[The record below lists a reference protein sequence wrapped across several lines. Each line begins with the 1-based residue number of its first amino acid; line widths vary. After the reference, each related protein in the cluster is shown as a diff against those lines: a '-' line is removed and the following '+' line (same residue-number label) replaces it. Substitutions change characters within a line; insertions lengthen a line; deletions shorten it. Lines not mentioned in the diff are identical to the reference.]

1 MNDSWLPPVDRLI
14 SSFAGLSEDAT
25 PAELVDASRGRNRS
39 LVTLLTWWILH
50 GRRLPDCLARELDH
64 HKERLAGYGRLLTEV
79 RGVAADVVPAKG
91 PSIACLYPAGLLR
104 QMADLDLHFRSSD
117 GLWAAAGR
125 LVASGWSPQT
135 VWAWNLA
142 GSPAFHLELTRPS
155 RQPLLLI
162 PERVELTTIAYQGDH
177 VWRPPRL
184 RAWPEGTEVTIADCL
199 VWLLDELGE
208 RRLRMRD
215 LFDLAVLAH
224 AAEQAG
230 LDSFVTEAAPLVS
243 RFDTRT
249 QLRRLCREAG
259 RHYPEA
265 LRLLERVARASS
277 PGLGDRPAWPWP
289 LRRHPRPA
297 SVSIGVALTR
307 SRRPQLRD
315 LADNALLAV
324 QRRSDLRRL
333 YDLGTPLYGMAG
345 QGVPLAN
352 GAFPGGV
359 IACFDADGAA
369 WLDTPVG
376 RFVVSLGP
384 ALRQEWIDRTLMERP
399 AAVEVRLA

>member
-1 MNDSWLPPVDRLI
+1 MNDPWLPPADRLI
-14 SSFAGLSEDAT
+14 SSFAGLSADAT
-25 PAELVDASRGRNRS
+25 PAELVEASRGRSQS
-39 LVTLLTWWILH
+39 LVTLLTWWVLR
-50 GRRLPDCLARELDH
+50 GRQLPDCLARELDH
-64 HKERLAGYGRLLTEV
+64 HKERLAGYGRVLTEV

-91 PSIACLYPAGLLR
+91 PSIGCLYPSGLLR
-104 QMADLDLHFRSSD
+104 QMADLDLLFRSSD
-117 GLWAAAGR
+117 RLWAAARR

-135 VWAWNLA
+135 VWAWNLV
-142 GSPAFHLELTRPS
+142 GTPAFHLELTRPS

-184 RAWPEGTEVTIADCL
+184 RSWPEGTGVTVADCL
-199 VWLLDELGE
+199 LWLLDELGE

-215 LFDLAVLAH
+215 LFDLAVLVH

-230 LDSFVTEAAPLVS
+230 LDAFVAEAAPLVS

-249 QLRRLCREAG
+249 QLRRMCRDAG

-265 LRLLERVARASS
+265 LPLLEAVAEASS
-277 PGLGDRPAWPWP
+277 PGRRDRPPWPWP
-289 LRRHPRPA
+289 LRRHPLSA

-315 LADNALLAV
+315 MGDNALLAV
-324 QRRSDLRRL
+324 QQRSDLRRL
-333 YDLGTPLYGMAG
+333 YELGTPLYGMAG
-345 QGVPLAN
+345 QGVPPGD
-352 GAFPGGV
+352 GASSDRV
-359 IACFDADGAA
+359 VACFDADGAA